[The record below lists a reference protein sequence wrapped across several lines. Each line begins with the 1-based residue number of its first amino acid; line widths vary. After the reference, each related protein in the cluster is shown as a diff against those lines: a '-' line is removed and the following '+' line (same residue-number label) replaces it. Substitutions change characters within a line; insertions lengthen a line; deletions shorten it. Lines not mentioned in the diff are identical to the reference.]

1 MINSKKER
9 SPAPNLFW
17 CWADM
22 NKKGFAP
29 IFIIIAVAVV
39 AAVIIGIVVKN
50 TTKNRQPVEQA
61 AAPAGQETPTS
72 SAPVAASSTENAA
85 SSSTIDTT
93 GWQTYRNEKYGFEV
107 KYPAGWAET
116 STPGYVMFSQV
127 PNTSGFQISMVG
139 SVSEDQFAE
148 RIKNCTPININTLK
162 AYRCG
167 AGSIGAPYYEI
178 FEHGNEIFITDFY
191 DNATSTQI
199 LSTFKFIK

>member
-1 MINSKKER
+1 METREIFINR
-9 SPAPNLFW
+9 
-17 CWADM
+17 
-22 NKKGFAP
+22 KGVAP

-50 TTKNRQPVEQA
+50 TTKNRQAVEQA
-61 AAPAGQETPTS
+61 ALPTGQGTPTS
-72 SAPVAASSTENAA
+72 SAPIA
-85 SSSTIDTT
+85 SSSTSTPVDTST
-93 GWQTYRNEKYGFEV
+93 WQTYRNEKYGFEV